1 VFENA
6 ACYDTFVYQEEFL
19 DNIQCDI
26 QSLARQTRANDL
38 FAMALRKTDPP
49 LVS

>member
-1 VFENA
+1 MTSHLILHAGNR
-6 ACYDTFVYQEEFL
+6 YQEEFL